1 MRTRNLFFLLC
12 FLICGSLWAAEN
24 PDFEPKF
31 TFQETFNT
39 DTVPATY
46 SADQVFIMGLLYSEC
61 PQGSESWNRCIKS
74 FETIKADVTS
84 PEMQALSQEERG
96 RAILKYL
103 YRDYLSKYSLNQTR
117 LDVALEEGTYNCVSS
132 AVLYMAAAKAGGL
145 QVYGQRTSQHAFCTI
160 YVPSKKANQLTKI
173 DVETT
178 NPYGFNPGSKETIEN
193 ESQIKK
199 YYVVPKKYYSNRQQV
214 SDGVFAGLIAGN
226 LCSDYIKKNDYFTA
240 LPLGAARFDAV
251 RNENPSKG
259 TSLVRSEFDILACNY
274 INLMPEGSQKAEK
287 YASMLEWFTRFIDRW
302 ESNDFVQKN
311 MDSTFNNLFV
321 LCINEKN
328 FPLAEEYYEKL
339 KPYVSKKQLEKS
351 NETLA
356 DIYVLSKTD
365 GQTASEQIQTI
376 KELKASR
383 SFSLAQERRIDLYLE
398 NAWLDILNP
407 MMTAGRFVDGY
418 LVSLD
423 ALEDLPLSSG
433 IKKMNQS
440 FYNNCIAEIHNDFAL
455 AANNQNF
462 DEAIAILENGLER
475 FPGDKTLT
483 KDLADLKKFIG
494 Q

>member
-1 MRTRNLFFLLC
+1 MRTRNIFLVFC
-12 FLICGSLWAAEN
+12 FLVCGCLWAIEN

-31 TFQETFNT
+31 TFQKTFNT
-39 DTVPATY
+39 DTVPVTY

-61 PQGSESWNRCIKS
+61 AQGSESWNKCIQS
-74 FETIKADVTS
+74 FEKIKADVTS
-84 PEMQALSQEERG
+84 PEMQALSEEERG

-103 YRDYLSKYSLNQTR
+103 YRDYLSKYSANQTR
-117 LDVALEEGTYNCVSS
+117 LDEALEKGTYNCVSS

-145 QVYGQRTSQHAFCTI
+145 QVHGQRTSQHAFCTI
-160 YVPSKKANQLTKI
+160 YVPSKKENQLTKI

-214 SDGVFAGLIAGN
+214 SDGVFTGLIAGN

-251 RNENPSKG
+251 RNENSKG
-259 TSLVRSEFDILACNY
+259 VNTVRNEFDILACNY
-274 INLMPEGSQKAEK
+274 INLLPEGSQKAEK

-302 ESNDFVQKN
+302 ESNAFVQKN
-311 MDSTFNNLFV
+311 MDATFNNLFV

-339 KPYVSKKQLEKS
+339 KPYVSKKQVEKS
-351 NETLA
+351 EEILA

-365 GQTASEQIQTI
+365 GQTASEQIKTI

-440 FYNNCIAEIHNDFAL
+440 FYNNCIAEIHNNFAL
-455 AANNQNF
+455 EANNQNF
-462 DEAIAILENGLER
+462 NAAIEILENGLEK

-483 KDLADLKKFIG
+483 KDLEDLKKFIA